1 MNGEVFKRDPVF
13 SLMVRAAALLG
24 AATLPGAAAAPTVA
38 PDPLGPLEGVRRFM
52 TSFQPAAGEA
62 SLLAYARRER
72 LDWTATQN
80 LFAAQVH
87 DAPNHYLEWRGHSGL
102 DPAGPTFTVVRAATF
117 LRAGQAL
124 LVLNREWCVAG
135 QCQVRHVFAWQG
147 AGVWK
152 VVPEESVIPAL
163 RDEEFIVGRAPACLR
178 GVTLGVQYLP
188 ARLGTALHVL
198 PLVPDGARR
207 ACDAAGVN
215 LGAATRSVTLNWTV
229 SVGKFRR

>member
-24 AATLPGAAAAPTVA
+24 AATLPGAAAQALK

-72 LDWTATQN
+72 LDWPATQN
-80 LFAAQVH
+80 LFTVQVH
-87 DAPNHYLEWRGHSGL
+87 DAPNHYLEWRGHSAL
-102 DPAGPTFTVVRAATF
+102 ESAGPTFTTVRAATF

-124 LVLNREWCVAG
+124 LVLNREWCAAG

-147 AGVWK
+147 AGAWK
-152 VVPEESVIPAL
+152 VVPEASVIPAL

-188 ARLGTALHVL
+188 ARLGTTLNVL
-198 PLVPDGARR
+198 PLVPDTARR
-207 ACDAAGVN
+207 ACEAAGVN
-215 LGAATRSVTLNWTV
+215 LGTATRPVTLNWTV